1 MNIRHT
7 VVFLLLALML
17 SACGKPV
24 PPDRS
29 EYVGEWQEKSMYLL
43 ITQDG
48 SVRYKRV
55 KGGVST
61 SIEAPL
67 KRFDG
72 DNFVVGFGP
81 MSTTF
86 TVSRPPYHDGRA
98 WNMVVDGV
106 ELTRTSRAPGRNDA

>member
-1 MNIRHT
+1 MNFRYT
-7 VVFLLLALML
+7 VVLLLLALL
-17 SACGKPV
+17 LQACGKPV
-24 PPDRS
+24 PPDKA

-43 ITQDG
+43 ITQEG

-55 KGGVST
+55 KDGVST

-67 KRFDG
+67 QGFDG
-72 DNFVVGFGP
+72 DNFVVGIGP

-98 WNMVVDGV
+98 WKMVVDGV
-106 ELTRTSRAPGRNDA
+106 ELTRTSRVPGRSEA

>member
-1 MNIRHT
+1 MNFRYT
-7 VVFLLLALML
+7 VVLLLLALL
-17 SACGKPV
+17 LQACGKPV
-24 PPDRS
+24 PPATA

-43 ITQDG
+43 ITQEG

-55 KGGVST
+55 KDGVST

-67 KRFDG
+67 QGFDG
-72 DNFVVGFGP
+72 DNFVVGIGP

-98 WNMVVDGV
+98 WKMVVDGV
-106 ELTRTSRAPGRNDA
+106 ELTRTSRVPGRSEA

>member
-1 MNIRHT
+1 MNFRYT

-24 PPDRS
+24 PPDKA
-29 EYVGEWQEKSMYLL
+29 EYVGEWQGKSMALR

-55 KGGVST
+55 KDGVST

-72 DNFVVGFGP
+72 DNFVVGIGP
-81 MSTTF
+81 MSTVF
-86 TVSRPPYHDGRA
+86 TVSKPPYHDGRG
-98 WNMVVDGV
+98 WKMIVDGV
-106 ELTRTSRAPGRNDA
+106 ELTRTSRTPGGSEA

>member
-1 MNIRHT
+1 MNVRNTI
-7 VVFLLLALML
+7 VLLLLAVWLT
-17 SACGKPV
+17 ACAKPV
-24 PPDRS
+24 PSDKA

-48 SVRYKRV
+48 SVRYKRL

-72 DNFVVGFGP
+72 DNFVVGIGLI
-81 MSTTF
+81 STMF
-86 TVSRPPYHDGRA
+86 TVSKPPYHDGTD
-98 WNMVVDGV
+98 WKMVVDGV
-106 ELTRTSRAPGRNDA
+106 ELIRTSRAPGRSDA

>member
-1 MNIRHT
+1 MNLKNILLL
-7 VVFLLLALML
+7 LLLALGL
-17 SACGKPV
+17 AACAKPV
-24 PPDRS
+24 PSDKA
-29 EYVGEWQEKSMYLL
+29 EYVGEWQGKSMVLR

-72 DNFVVGFGP
+72 DDFVVGVGP

-86 TVSRPPYHDGRA
+86 TVSKPPYHDGRA
-98 WNMVVDGV
+98 WKMVVDGV
-106 ELTRTSRAPGRNDA
+106 ELIRTSRGPGRSEA